1 MNLTW
6 VLNNPAKGQGIV
18 MKSSKMALGIL
29 SSVLSILMF
38 VLILFV
44 VLRAGTAAYDF
55 GYRIFTEPAVDKEPG
70 RDVSVRLRD
79 GMSQEGLG
87 SLLEE
92 KGLVENGFL
101 FSIQLRLFLGDNEL
115 KSGNYTLNTSQTSEE
130 MIQILTGEETEE
142 AEE

>member
-1 MNLTW
+1 
-6 VLNNPAKGQGIV
+6 

-70 RDVSVRLRD
+70 RDVSVRH